1 MNKKYFVKRNIVMI
15 IIAFVFVMSVGLFFN
30 NVDATESNMIEP
42 RGVESQ
48 EGIFDTKATEGI
60 YKASEDKFNYLP
72 YIRFVTDRIVIDKEL
87 TGLGTLFSLS
97 NIEVNA
103 PVSGLQVMFANDTVR
118 VNSNMEYGVIFGA
131 NNVVIDGTID
141 KDIIVFGGNSVTISE
156 NAILNSNIICYTD
169 TLNINGKVKG
179 NVLGASNN
187 VKVEG
192 IVEKD
197 LRVQTTNIDVKD
209 ENVILGNIYVESYN
223 DVNIKDMYPNAMV
236 KKIEVEDNKFSY
248 DVVMNSIITCLLFTL
263 IYLVIDRKTKG
274 KIYENLST
282 RVKENLLF
290 VILSGS
296 LMILALPA
304 VILILA
310 MLSAFGLHAVT
321 LPLLLIYIG
330 GLLVV
335 GLLSTLIVGSLL
347 ANYMSKNY
355 FKDKSKA
362 LNAIGAFFVFLSL
375 NILTKLQYIGVYV
388 TMTLVL
394 LSVGIV
400 MAYIFKKNNKIVS
413 KVEEK

>member
-60 YKASEDKFNYLP
+60 YKVSEDKFNYLP
-72 YIRFVTDRIVIDKEL
+72 YIRFVTDRIIIDKEI

-97 NIEVNA
+97 NIEINA
-103 PVSGLQVMFANDTVR
+103 PISGLQVMFANDTVR
-118 VNSNMEYGVIFGA
+118 VNSNMEYGVVFGA

-169 TLNINGKVKG
+169 SLNINGKVKG
-179 NVLGASNN
+179 SVLGASNN
-187 VKVEG
+187 VKIEG
-192 IVEKD
+192 SIEKD
-197 LRVQTTNIDVKD
+197 LRIQTTNIDAKN
-209 ENVILGNIYVESYN
+209 ENAILGNIYVESYN
-223 DVNIKDMYPNAMV
+223 NVNIKDMYPNAIV
-236 KKIEVEDNKFSY
+236 KKIEIEDDKFSY
-248 DVVMNSIITCLLFTL
+248 EVVMNAIITCLLFTL
-263 IYLVIDRKTKG
+263 IYLVVDRKTKG
-274 KIYENLST
+274 KIYENIST

-304 VILILA
+304 VILILV
-310 MLSAFGLHAVT
+310 MLSAFGLYAVT
-321 LPLLLIYIG
+321 FPLLLIY
-330 GLLVV
+330 VV
-335 GLLSTLIVGSLL
+335 GLLVIGLLSNLIVGSLL

-362 LNAIGAFFVFLSL
+362 VNAIGAFFVFLSL

-394 LSVGIV
+394 LAVGIV
-400 MAYIFKKNNKIVS
+400 MAYIFKKNNKMVS

>member
-1 MNKKYFVKRNIVMI
+1 MNKKYLVKRNIVMI

-118 VNSNMEYGVIFGA
+118 VNSNMEYGVVFGA

>member
-1 MNKKYFVKRNIVMI
+1 MNKKYLVKRNIVMI

-141 KDIIVFGGNSVTISE
+141 KDMIVFGGNSVTISE

-209 ENVILGNIYVESYN
+209 ENVIQGNIYVESYN

>member
-60 YKASEDKFNYLP
+60 YKVSEDKFNYLP
-72 YIRFVTDRIVIDKEL
+72 YIRFVTDRIIIDKEI

-97 NIEVNA
+97 NIEINA
-103 PVSGLQVMFANDTVR
+103 PISGLQVMFANDTVR
-118 VNSNMEYGVIFGA
+118 VNSNMEYGVVFGA

-169 TLNINGKVKG
+169 SLNINGKVKG
-179 NVLGASNN
+179 SVLGASNN
-187 VKVEG
+187 VKIEG
-192 IVEKD
+192 SIEKD
-197 LRVQTTNIDVKD
+197 LRIQTTNIDAKD

-223 DVNIKDMYPNAMV
+223 DVNIKDMYPNAIV
-236 KKIEVEDNKFSY
+236 KKIEIEDDKFSY
-248 DVVMNSIITCLLFTL
+248 EVVMNAIITCLLFTL
-263 IYLVIDRKTKG
+263 IYLVVDRKTKG
-274 KIYENLST
+274 KIYENIST

-304 VILILA
+304 VILILV
-310 MLSAFGLHAVT
+310 MLSAFGLYAVT
-321 LPLLLIYIG
+321 FPLLLIY
-330 GLLVV
+330 VV
-335 GLLSTLIVGSLL
+335 GLLVIGLLSNLIVGSLL

-362 LNAIGAFFVFLSL
+362 VNAIGAFFVFLSL

-394 LSVGIV
+394 LAVGIV
-400 MAYIFKKNNKIVS
+400 MAYIFKKNNKMVS
-413 KVEEK
+413 EVEEK

>member
-1 MNKKYFVKRNIVMI
+1 MNKKYLVKRNIVMI